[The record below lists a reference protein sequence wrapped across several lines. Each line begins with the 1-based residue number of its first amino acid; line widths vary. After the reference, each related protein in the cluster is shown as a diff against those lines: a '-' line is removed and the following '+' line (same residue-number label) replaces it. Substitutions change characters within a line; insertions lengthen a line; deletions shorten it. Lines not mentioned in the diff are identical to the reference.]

1 MNHSTKVSD
10 FKLEDWLPAW
20 LQPDLLIGA
29 LAALAVLVAFLAIWQ
44 ALRLYN
50 PYERRFAQIAQR
62 KQNLKQAALDGRRQ
76 RRAVN
81 APSYMNQMVARLNL
95 MRSKHAG
102 EARMLLAQAGLR
114 TQVAMVRFLFAR
126 IMLPFAFAATVL
138 LDGMIAHL
146 LPIPPNLS
154 TFAAM
159 FSAIAGYYA
168 PGVFMKNRATKRGA
182 QLQLGLPDALDLM
195 VICAEAGLSLDAA
208 LVRVARELE
217 PTWPELSEEFGIT
230 AAELT
235 FLPDRRQALENLN
248 QRTNLPSIRGV
259 VNTLLQTAR
268 FGTPLAQSLRVL
280 GAEFRDARLT
290 RAEEKAA
297 RLPAML
303 TVPMI
308 VFILPT
314 LFIVVL
320 GPAILGVIDTFSG
333 KKAQEGEKQ
342 VTTHS
347 GAGAG
352 GPGTA
357 TVTGDA
363 PRQGASD
370 AAGGG
375 HTTIV
380 MKNDPEGQPV
390 ADGVSIVPTKDT
402 VRIIDPIVIDIDA
415 RILSSGFQHRLAVV
429 PAGTPDAV
437 KDPEAF
443 ARDSVPVQPSRM
455 RLYLSARN
463 AGTEQIRLYYIPQF
477 GSEFTVAGRAKVT
490 VKSGAAGAT
499 GSSQL
504 IREAGMLGSAAFENA
519 YRGKSLTI
527 EGQFLRVEQH
537 SADDLGAAAKSL
549 PSANAGKPYAALFI
563 GWTDAAPK
571 VDGAPSELVCV
582 VPADDPTLQARAA
595 SLKAGEGVVVRG
607 TPIGWGQVA
616 GSTAVMV
623 GNCQLVP

>member
-1 MNHSTKVSD
+1 MNHSTKVAD
-10 FKLEDWLPAW
+10 FKLEDWLPGW
-20 LQPDLLIGA
+20 LPPDLLIGA
-29 LAALAVLVAFLAIWQ
+29 LAALAVLVAFLAMWQ

-62 KQNLKQAALDGRRQ
+62 KQNLKQAALDARRQ
-76 RRAVN
+76 RRSVKV
-81 APSYMNQMVARLNL
+81 PSYMNQLVARLNL
-95 MRSKHAG
+95 MRSKHASD
-102 EARMLLAQAGLR
+102 ARMLLAQAGLR
-114 TQVAMVRFLFAR
+114 TQDAMVRFLFAR

-159 FSAIAGYYA
+159 FAAIAGYYA
-168 PGVFMKNRATKRGA
+168 PGVFIKNRVGKRGA
-182 QLQLGLPDALDLM
+182 QLELGLPDALDLM

-248 QRTNLPSIRGV
+248 QRTNMPSIRGV

-280 GAEFRDARLT
+280 AAEFRDARLT

-333 KKAQEGEKQ
+333 KKGQEGDKT
-342 VTTHS
+342 VTSHNGGS
-347 GAGAG
+347 GN
-352 GPGTA
+352 GPGS
-357 TVTGDA
+357 VTITGEA
-363 PRQGASD
+363 PREGTG

-375 HTTIV
+375 HTTII

-390 ADGVSIVPTKDT
+390 VDGVSIAPTKDT
-402 VRIIDPIVIDIDA
+402 VRIIDPIVVDLDA

-437 KDPEAF
+437 KDAEAF

-455 RLYLSARN
+455 RVYLSARN
-463 AGTEQIRLYYIPQF
+463 AGTDQIRLYYIPQF

-490 VKSGAAGAT
+490 VKAGAAGAT
-499 GSSQL
+499 ESSQL

-519 YRGKSLTI
+519 YRGKSMTI
-527 EGQFLRVEQH
+527 EGQFLRVEQR
-537 SADDLGAAAKSL
+537 SGDDLGSAAKL
-549 PSANAGKPYAALFI
+549 LRAATATNRYAALFI

-571 VDGAPSELVCV
+571 VDGSPSELVCV
-582 VPADDPTLQARAA
+582 LPAEDPILQARAA
-595 SLKAGEGVVVRG
+595 SLKAGEAVVVRG
-607 TPIGWGQVA
+607 TPMGWGPVS
-616 GSTAVMV
+616 GSAAVML
-623 GNCQLVP
+623 GNCQIVP